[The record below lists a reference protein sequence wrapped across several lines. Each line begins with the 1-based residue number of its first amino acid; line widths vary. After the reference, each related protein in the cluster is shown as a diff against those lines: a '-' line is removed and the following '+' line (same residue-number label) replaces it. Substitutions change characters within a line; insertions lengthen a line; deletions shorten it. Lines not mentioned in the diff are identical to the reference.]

1 MREKILE
8 ALMHRFE
15 VFKPYRQQIDSLKKS
30 SAKQP
35 DLVTSLFR
43 SLNLASLRILAMA
56 GDNCN
61 GWRGKLRLQGIVGVV
76 LVVGRVWMKDESS
89 DLAPTMKELDHRL
102 RQAEEWAV
110 SIGIV

>member
-1 MREKILE
+1 
-8 ALMHRFE
+8 
-15 VFKPYRQQIDSLKKS
+15 
-30 SAKQP
+30 
-35 DLVTSLFR
+35 
-43 SLNLASLRILAMA
+43 MA